1 MIIDNIEVKGVTCDS
16 RKVKKGYAF
25 VAIKGETRD
34 GNDFIE
40 EAVKK
45 GASIIFTEKNI
56 RIKNIVVKQVENA
69 RKTLGDLCNNFYD
82 YPTEKLKVIGVT
94 GTNGKTTTTHL
105 IYQMLKEHGIAV
117 GLIGTLDIRIKEK
130 QYKTKLTTPDA
141 EVTYAYLHKMVK
153 EKVEVVVMEVS
164 SHGLKNERVQGIK
177 FDIAVHT
184 NIERDHLNF
193 HKTLEDYILSK
204 KKLFDQLPQGKFAV
218 INLDD
223 DHALKLLNNNSH
235 VLVATYGFNAKA
247 SITASTIDTD
257 FSTSFN
263 YCLQRGLTTLSGVE
277 IEPFEHPI
285 TINLLGKHNIYN
297 TLAAVTCGLLL
308 DIPISHMAK
317 ALRKVTSIPRRM
329 EVIYR
334 GEYTVIDDF
343 CHNPASYETVF
354 ESVQSM
360 QYKNLHI
367 INAIR
372 GNRGLEINYE
382 IAEVIKQWH
391 AILKIK
397 SMIITSS
404 SDYTKHLDVVSKKER
419 DIYIET
425 LSRENISFQYEDKLR
440 ASVKKA
446 LFMLE
451 TGDILLLLGAQG
463 MDYGAETFTNMIQA
477 KNRWDEVDALMNQQR
492 DIIPRH

>member
-25 VAIKGETRD
+25 VAIKGETKD
-34 GNDFIE
+34 GNDFIDKAIE
-40 EAVKK
+40 K
-45 GASIIFTEKNI
+45 GASIIFTEKDLNI
-56 RIKNIVVKQVENA
+56 QGVIVKKVENA
-69 RKTLGDLCNNFYD
+69 RKTLGDLCNAFYD

-105 IYQMLKEHGIAV
+105 IYHMLKEQGIAA
-117 GLIGTLDIRIKEK
+117 GLIGTLDVRIKDK

-193 HKTLEDYILSK
+193 HKTVEDYIASK

-223 DHALKLLNNNSH
+223 HNALKLLENNRH
-235 VLVATYGFNAKA
+235 ILVVTYGLNAKA
-247 SITASTIDTD
+247 TITASTIDTD

-263 YCLQRGLTTLSGVE
+263 YCLQRGLTTLSGIEVE
-277 IEPFEHPI
+277 AFEYPI

-308 DIPISHMAK
+308 DIPINHMAK
-317 ALRKVTSIPRRM
+317 ALKKITFIPRRM
-329 EVIYR
+329 EIIYR
-334 GEYTVIDDF
+334 GEYMVIDDF

-354 ESVQSM
+354 ESLQGM

-372 GNRGLEINYE
+372 GSRGLEINYE
-382 IAEVIKQWH
+382 IAEVLKQWYT
-391 AILKIK
+391 ILKVK
-397 SMIITSS
+397 NMMITSS
-404 SDYTKHLDVVSKKER
+404 SDYTQSLDVVTKLER

-425 LSRENISFQYEDKLR
+425 LSRGNISFQYEEKLR
-440 ASVKKA
+440 TSISKA
-446 LFMLE
+446 LCMLE
-451 TGDILLLLGAQG
+451 KGDILLLLGAQG
-463 MDYGAETFTNMIQA
+463 MEEGAKIFINMLQT
-477 KNRWDEVDALMNQQR
+477 KHKWDETENFKYQQR
-492 DIIPRH
+492 DITPRH